1 MANENKVSTLEEL
14 LGSVQPVK
22 SESNDRIEIVSIV
35 GAGVMGR
42 GIAQTIASSGIDVI
56 ILEKNQSHLEK
67 AQEELAKSMEFEISR
82 WAMTKSEMKS
92 ILSRIKWTLNFDDLK
107 NSDIIIEAVDES
119 LQLKRLIFKKIDE
132 IAKPETIF
140 ISNTSTLSLTQISEI
155 TSRRDK
161 IIGMHFL
168 NPVPK
173 IPMVELIR
181 ALETSNETVEIIKDF
196 AAKIGKTPVEVYE
209 YPGFVTT
216 RVIVPYLNEAMH
228 IFLEGIA
235 SAKDIDTAMKL
246 GYNMSM
252 GPLEMAD
259 SMGLDEVLSWMN
271 HLWRD
276 LGEPRYRPCPVLRK
290 LVRDKKLGRKQV
302 KVFISMMKTEK
313 LFHRRG
319 DNESFSS

>member
-290 LVRDKKLGRKQV
+290 LVRDKKLGK
-302 KVFISMMKTEK
+302 KTGEGFYKYDENGKIIS
-313 LFHRRG
+313 
-319 DNESFSS
+319 